1 MPKHRIISKSPIGL
15 PAPPAGELNVKGD
28 WLTPEDA
35 VQARRAITGFLA
47 HCQVTL
53 VPGCPLSRWLDA
65 LAETEHARENWRGA
79 FSKDSPH
86 DHRKA
91 HDLIEAWRLAWSL
104 RALFAP
110 GRPEPAFDK
119 SFVTDQLMGEDYQ
132 EPDSGLR
139 MPLGTGSLFL
149 AARLQ
154 QISPGELHFLGN
166 QSPGVDLEYVGDPV
180 RQHGRV
186 FIEHKERAY
195 LKSRSRTKEDLL
207 AAIRSRIDDGARGLA
222 EATRGKP
229 AGRVVLIGASPD
241 LPNVDWVLDEIRSNL
256 GRWCGDMMRRANGDR
271 SVMPHAV
278 MLLAAAH
285 GLEPKHLR
293 SALRGG
299 LVLLKPIGS
308 DPSDGEWKRVLDTF
322 NKAGGDQPSSAAAP

>member
-1 MPKHRIISKSPIGL
+1 MARW
-15 PAPPAGELNVKGD
+15 PAD
-28 WLTPEDA
+28 
-35 VQARRAITGFLA
+35 
-47 HCQVTL
+47 
-53 VPGCPLSRWLDA
+53 
-65 LAETEHARENWRGA
+65 TEHARENWRGA

-195 LKSRSRTKEDLL
+195 LKSRSRTKEDPSWQSLGAGSTTAPGGWLKRL
-207 AAIRSRIDDGARGLA
+207 AAIHGGPSQPVEMRRQVSEPAEIDGSADRHRTPIDDLRRQIRDEAAQVGGLA
-222 EATRGKP
+222 P
-229 AGRVVLIGASPD
+229 SRVVKD
-241 LPNVDWVLDEIRSNL
+241 L
-256 GRWCGDMMRRANGDR
+256 G
-271 SVMPHAV
+271 
-278 MLLAAAH
+278 
-285 GLEPKHLR
+285 
-293 SALRGG
+293 
-299 LVLLKPIGS
+299 
-308 DPSDGEWKRVLDTF
+308 
-322 NKAGGDQPSSAAAP
+322 